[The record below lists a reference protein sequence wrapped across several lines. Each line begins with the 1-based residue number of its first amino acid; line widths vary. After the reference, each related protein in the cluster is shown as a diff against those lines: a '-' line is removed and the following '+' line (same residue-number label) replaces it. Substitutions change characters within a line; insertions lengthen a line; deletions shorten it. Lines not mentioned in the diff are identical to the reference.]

1 MAGFLENESIIQARN
16 NGRIMPGFLSE
27 LESETMEE
35 SKKQWKNH
43 GRILVRNLINNS
55 GKKQWKNHGRILGK

>member
-27 LESETMEE
+27 LES
-35 SKKQWKNH
+35 
-43 GRILVRNLINNS
+43 II
-55 GKKQWKNHGRILGK
+55 